1 MNLTKNLWRIK
12 MKNNK
17 DINKEKM
24 IDDLTKM
31 IFLTKKLNVLLRRT
45 LK

>member
-1 MNLTKNLWRIK
+1 

-24 IDDLTKM
+24 INDLTKM
-31 IFLTKKLNVLLRRT
+31 IFLTKKLNVLMRRA